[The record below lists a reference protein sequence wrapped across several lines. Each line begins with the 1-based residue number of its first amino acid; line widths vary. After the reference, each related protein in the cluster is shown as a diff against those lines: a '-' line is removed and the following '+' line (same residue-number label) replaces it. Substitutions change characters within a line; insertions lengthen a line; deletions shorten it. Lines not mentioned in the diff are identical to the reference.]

1 MLVKFQY
8 ILVTRNIT
16 SPVGQD
22 ARSISGYPAWRID
35 REQRNNTTAGA
46 LDLMSKALTTTLTN
60 VHIYHYP
67 YHLVK
72 LLNDS
77 FEGSNPLKI
86 SSLPYCLVSSLIHL
100 NSNPAQQK
108 TKYVHIRLQ
117 SEQQNIH
124 LLAEV

>member
-8 ILVTRNIT
+8 ILVTRSIT
-16 SPVGQD
+16 TPVGQD
-22 ARSISGYPAWRID
+22 ARSITGYPAGRID
-35 REQRNNTTAGA
+35 QEQRNNTTAGA
-46 LDLMSKALTTTLTN
+46 LDLMSQALTTTPTN

-77 FEGSNPLKI
+77 SEGSNPLKI

-100 NSNPAQQK
+100 NSNPTQQK
-108 TKYVHIRLQ
+108 TKYAHITLQ

-124 LLAEV
+124 LIVKV